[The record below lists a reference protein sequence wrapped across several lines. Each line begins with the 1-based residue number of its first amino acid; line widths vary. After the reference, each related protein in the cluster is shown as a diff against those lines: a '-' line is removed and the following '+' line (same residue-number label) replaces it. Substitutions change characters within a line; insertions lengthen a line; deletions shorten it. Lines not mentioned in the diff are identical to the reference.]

1 MSDKRR
7 YYEHLEIGEIRE
19 STSLTVELEQ
29 MTAFAA
35 QYDPQY
41 FHADE
46 PLARDSIFGEVVAS
60 GQYTMMLWRKL
71 DHQIS
76 HDIAWI
82 CGVGWDDV
90 RWPVAVYAGDTL
102 QARAWCI
109 SKRESSKDPSRGVVR
124 FQYELIN
131 QRDEVVFTS
140 VSTNLIERRAAPD
153 GPPGV

>member
-1 MSDKRR
+1 MKDQRR
-7 YYEHLEIGEIRE
+7 LYEDLVIGQVEQSGTVTVDRAHMLDFARE
-19 STSLTVELEQ
+19 
-29 MTAFAA
+29 
-35 QYDPQY
+35 YDPQY
-41 FHADE
+41 FHVDE
-46 PLARDSIFGEVVAS
+46 EAAKSSRFGDVIAS

-124 FQYELIN
+124 FQYELTN

-153 GPPGV
+153 DPPGA